1 MATKHK
7 ITIIGSG
14 NVAWHLAFAFK
25 KAGVEIVKI
34 ISRNIDHAKELATC
48 IDCAFGNNLND
59 ISVETNLLFICVPD
73 SAIPEIVSKL
83 ANNKIPVAHTA
94 GSVPLSVFGQN
105 IFQSGVFYPFQTFT
119 KNIRLGEVKFPV
131 LIEASSNEM
140 NALLSDLANEIS
152 DTVISMDSEN
162 RKKIHLAGVIANNFA
177 NYFYTQAYE
186 YLESQTIEPTLLNS
200 LIEETS
206 QKIKYSHPAKNQT
219 GPAVR
224 NDLKT
229 LEAHKALL
237 SGNPNLRDLYIFIS
251 QNLMDYYNIQN
262 G

>member
-14 NVAWHLAFAFK
+14 NVAWHLAFALN
-25 KAGVEIVKI
+25 KAGVEVIKI
-34 ISRNIDHAKELATC
+34 ISRNIDHSKELAVQIGCT
-48 IDCAFGNNLND
+48 FGNNLND
-59 ISVETNLLFICVPD
+59 IPNETSLVLICVPD
-73 SAIPEIVSKL
+73 SAIPEIASAL
-83 ANNKIPVAHTA
+83 SNNKIPVAHTA
-94 GSVPLSVFGQN
+94 GSVPLSVFGEN
-105 IFQSGVFYPFQTFT
+105 NFQSGVFYPFQTFT
-119 KNIRLGEVKFPV
+119 KNARLGEVKFPV
-131 LIEASSNEM
+131 LIEATCDEM
-140 NALLSDLANEIS
+140 NLLLSELAGKIS
-152 DTVISMDSEN
+152 DTVLSMDSEN

-251 QNLMDYYNIQN
+251 QNLMDYYNLKN